1 MDTVGGKRQGLT
13 GPSFMRASRALI
25 STAISQVAVS
35 GRSSPATEDAVPKT
49 VHSQAAR
56 GQTSPRRYVGRTSS
70 GPQRP
75 APPVR
80 PGAPETGG
88 PKPTEAPAR
97 HAGSWSI
104 RLIITV
110 ALVSLLGVG
119 LRITGITTA
128 PVDVPAGVESTQ
140 AAVVSLL
147 TGQTTGAP

>member
-1 MDTVGGKRQGLT
+1 MDTVGGKRQELT
-13 GPSFMRASRALI
+13 GSNFLRASRSLI

-35 GRSSPATEDAVPKT
+35 GRTGPALDDAVPT
-49 VHSQAAR
+49 TLHSQAAR

-70 GPQRP
+70 SSQRS

-88 PKPTEAPAR
+88 PKQTPAPAR
-97 HAGSWSI
+97 RAGSWSI
-104 RLIITV
+104 RLIIAV

-140 AAVVSLL
+140 AAVVS
-147 TGQTTGAP
+147 